1 MEARV
6 LDPKVKAL
14 EINLDK
20 SNYGSLAEIG
30 AGQEVA
36 AFLFKAGAASQTI
49 AKTISAYDMTFS
61 DAIYGREEKGRYVC
75 EARVMKMLNR
85 EYTLLENRLKEI
97 RGKDTRFFAFADT
110 VVTIN
115 YAKTN
120 QGQGWMGLR
129 FQTSPE
135 TPPNDLVV
143 HIRLMEK
150 DANAQQAAV
159 GVFGI
164 NMIYGCYNHYQNP
177 ELLLLSLMDSLS
189 TERIKI
195 DMIRFSGP
203 DFEGVDNRLMA
214 LRLVQYG
221 FTNSALFD
229 PNGDVK
235 EPADVFYK
243 KHILAVRGR
252 FRPCTVVNLDM
263 FKNGVEDFVR
273 DENITDRENIVEVA
287 ELTLSNLRSEG
298 EINYNDFLERVNIVS
313 SMGKYVLISNYQEYY
328 RLVDFFNRYTKYK
341 FAIVLGPFN
350 LADIFNEKYYTNLK
364 GGILESF
371 SALFSRN
378 VRLYIYP
385 AQKADTGVVYNSSN
399 FEVPEHL
406 LYLYKYLLA
415 NDKIKDISSYNSQNL
430 HIYSDKVLDMI
441 RSGESGWETMVPENV
456 EEAIKSKKLFGYKG
470 EPVQ

>member
-1 MEARV
+1 MEVR
-6 LDPKVKAL
+6 LHDPKVKAL

-20 SNYGSLAEIG
+20 STYGSLAEIG

-61 DAIYGREEKGRYVC
+61 DAIYGKEEKGRYVC
-75 EARVMKMLNR
+75 EPRVLKMVDR
-85 EYTLLENRLKEI
+85 EYNLLENRLKEI
-97 RGKDTRFFAFADT
+97 RGKETRFFAFADT

-120 QGQGWMGLR
+120 QGHGWLGFR
-129 FQTSPE
+129 FQSSPDAAPSE
-135 TPPNDLVV
+135 LVV

-150 DANAQQAAV
+150 DPFLQQQAI

-164 NMIYGCYNHYQNP
+164 NMIYGCLYHYKTP
-177 ELLLLSLMDSLS
+177 ELLLESLMDTLS
-189 TERIKI
+189 VERVKV

-203 DFEGVDNRLMA
+203 DFEKVDNRIMA
-214 LRLVQYG
+214 LRLVQLG

-229 PNGDVK
+229 PSGSVK

-243 KHILAVRGR
+243 KHIIVNRGR
-252 FRPCTVVNLDM
+252 FRPCTLVNIDM
-263 FKNGVEDFVR
+263 FKSGVEEFVR
-273 DENITDRENIVEVA
+273 DEEIIDPENIIEVA
-287 ELTLSNLRSEG
+287 ELTLTNLRSEG
-298 EINYNDFLERVNIVS
+298 EIDYKDFLDRVDIVTS
-313 SMGKYVLISNYQEYY
+313 LGKYVLISNYQEYY
-328 RLVDFFNRYTKYK
+328 RLVDFFNRYTKLK

-378 VRLYIYP
+378 VKLYIYP
-385 AQKADTGVVYNSSN
+385 TRKAETGEIYNSTN
-399 FEVPEHL
+399 FDVPPHL
-406 LYLYKYLLA
+406 IHLYKYLQA
-415 NDKIKDISSYNSQNL
+415 NERIKDVVNYHPEIL
-430 HIYSDKVLDMI
+430 HIYSDKVIDMI
-441 RSGESGWETMVPENV
+441 KTGQTGWENMVPESV
-456 EEAIKSKKLFGYKG
+456 FETIKEKKLFGYKG
-470 EPVQ
+470 

>member
-1 MEARV
+1 MEARI

-20 SNYGSLAEIG
+20 TTYGSLAEIG
-30 AGQEVA
+30 AGQDVA

-61 DAIYGREEKGRYVC
+61 DAIYGKEEKGRYVC
-75 EARVMKMLNR
+75 EPRVMKMLDR
-85 EYTLLENRLKEI
+85 EYALLENRLKDI
-97 RGKDTRFFAFADT
+97 RGKETRFFAFADT
-110 VVTIN
+110 VVAIN

-120 QGQGWMGLR
+120 QGHGWMGLR
-129 FQTSPE
+129 FQVSPE
-135 TPPNDLVV
+135 SPPNDLIV

-150 DANAQQAAV
+150 DSNLQQQAV
-159 GVFGI
+159 GIFGI
-164 NMIYGCYNHYQNP
+164 NMIYGCFYHYNNP
-177 ELLLLSLMDSLS
+177 ELLLESLMDTLS
-189 TERIKI
+189 VERVKI

-203 DFEGVDNRLMA
+203 DFKGVDNRIMA

-243 KHILAVRGR
+243 KHILAIRGR
-252 FRPCTVVNLDM
+252 FRPYTHVNMDM
-263 FKNGVEDFVR
+263 FENGVKDFAK
-273 DENITDRENIVEVA
+273 DENIASKSDIIEVA

-298 EINYNDFLERVNIVS
+298 EIDYKDFLDRVDIVTS
-313 SMGKYVLISNYQEYY
+313 LGKYVLISNYQEYY
-328 RLVDFFNRYTKYK
+328 RLVDFFNRYTKLK

-350 LADIFNEKYYTNLK
+350 LADIFNEKYYTSLK

-378 VRLYIYP
+378 VQLYIYP
-385 AQKADTGVVYNSSN
+385 TRKVGSGEIHNSTNFGV
-399 FEVPEHL
+399 PTHL
-406 LYLYKYLLA
+406 LYLYQYLVA
-415 NDKIKDISSYNSQNL
+415 NKRIKDITNYNAEIL
-430 HIYSDKVLDMI
+430 HIYSDKVLEMI
-441 RSGESGWETMVPENV
+441 RSGQTGWEEMVPAPV
-456 EEAIKSKKLFGYKG
+456 LEAIKTKKLFGYKG
-470 EPVQ
+470 

>member
-1 MEARV
+1 MEARI

-20 SNYGSLAEIG
+20 STYGSLAEIG

-61 DAIYGREEKGRYVC
+61 DAIYGKEERGRYVC
-75 EARVMKMLNR
+75 EPRVVKMLDR
-85 EYTLLENRLKEI
+85 EYALLENRLKDI
-97 RGKDTRFFAFADT
+97 RGKDTCFFAFADT
-110 VVTIN
+110 VVAIN

-120 QGQGWMGLR
+120 QGHGWLGLR
-129 FQTSPE
+129 FQISPE
-135 TPPNDLVV
+135 SPPNDLIV

-150 DANAQQAAV
+150 DSNLQQQAV
-159 GVFGI
+159 GIFGI
-164 NMIYGCYNHYQNP
+164 NMIYGCFYHHSNP
-177 ELLLLSLMDSLS
+177 ELLLESLMDTLS
-189 TERIKI
+189 VERVKI

-203 DFEGVDNRLMA
+203 VFKGVDNRIMA
-214 LRLVQYG
+214 LRLVQHG

-252 FRPCTVVNLDM
+252 FRPYTYVNMDM
-263 FKNGVEDFVR
+263 FKNGVNDFVA
-273 DENITDRENIVEVA
+273 DEKITDPENIVEVA

-298 EINYNDFLERVNIVS
+298 EINYKDFLERVDIITS
-313 SMGKYVLISNYQEYY
+313 LGKHVLISNYQEYY
-328 RLVDFFNRYTKYK
+328 RLVDFFNRYTKLK
-341 FAIVLGPFN
+341 FAIVLGPYN

-378 VRLYIYP
+378 VQLYIYP
-385 AQKADTGVVYNSSN
+385 ALKEGTGEIYSSVN
-399 FEVPEHL
+399 FEVPHHL
-406 LYLYKYLLA
+406 VYLYQYLIA
-415 NDKIKDISSYNSQNL
+415 NNRIKDVTNYNPSIL
-430 HIYSDKVLDMI
+430 HVYSDKVLTMI
-441 RSGESGWETMVPENV
+441 RSGESGWEEMVPDSV
-456 EEAIKSKKLFGYKG
+456 REAILSKKLFGYKG
-470 EPVQ
+470 

>member
-1 MEARV
+1 METRV

-20 SNYGSLAEIG
+20 SSYGSLAEIG

-61 DAIYGREEKGRYVC
+61 DAIYGKEEKGRYVC
-75 EARVMKMLNR
+75 EPRVMKMLDR
-85 EYTLLENRLKEI
+85 EYSLLENRLKDI
-97 RGKDTRFFAFADT
+97 RGKSTRFFAFADT
-110 VVTIN
+110 VVAIN

-120 QGQGWMGLR
+120 QGHGWLGLR
-129 FQTSPE
+129 FQISPE
-135 TPPNDLVV
+135 LPPNDLIV

-150 DANAQQAAV
+150 DSNLQQQAV
-159 GVFGI
+159 GIFGI
-164 NMIYGCYNHYQNP
+164 NMIYGCFYHYQDP
-177 ELLLLSLMDSLS
+177 ELLLRSLMDTLS
-189 TERIKI
+189 VERVKI

-203 DFEGVDNRLMA
+203 DFQGVDNRIMA
-214 LRLVQYG
+214 LRLVQHG

-229 PNGDVK
+229 PSGEVK

-252 FRPCTVVNLDM
+252 FRPCTLVNIDM
-263 FKNGVEDFVR
+263 FRSGVKDFIA
-273 DENITDRENIVEVA
+273 DENISDPENIVEVA

-298 EINYNDFLERVNIVS
+298 EIDYKDFLERVDILTS
-313 SMGKYVLISNYQEYY
+313 LGKYVLISNYQEYY
-328 RLVDFFNRYTKYK
+328 RLVDFFNRYTKLK

-378 VRLYIYP
+378 VQIYIYP
-385 AQKADTGVVYNSSN
+385 TRKANSDEIYNSIN
-399 FEVPEHL
+399 FDVPEHL
-406 LYLYKYLLA
+406 IYLYKFLLA
-415 NDKIKDISSYNSQNL
+415 NQRIKDVTDYNHDIL
-430 HIYSDKVLDMI
+430 HIYSDKVLELI
-441 RSGESGWETMVPENV
+441 RSGQSGWEDMVPDTV
-456 EEAIKSKKLFGYKG
+456 LEAIVSKKLFGYKG
-470 EPVQ
+470 

>member
-1 MEARV
+1 MEVRV
-6 LDPKVKAL
+6 RDPKVKAL

-20 SNYGSLAEIG
+20 STYGSLAEIG

-61 DAIYGREEKGRYVC
+61 DAIYGKEEKGRYVC
-75 EARVMKMLNR
+75 EPRVLKMMDR
-85 EYTLLENRLKEI
+85 EYSLLESRLKDI
-97 RGKDTRFFAFADT
+97 RGKETRFFAFADT
-110 VVTIN
+110 MVTIN

-120 QGQGWMGLR
+120 QGHGWMGFR
-129 FQTSPE
+129 FQISPE
-135 TPPNDLVV
+135 TPPNDLIV

-150 DANAQQAAV
+150 DSNLQQQAI

-164 NMIYGCYNHYQNP
+164 NVMYGCITHYKNP
-177 ELLLLSLMDSLS
+177 ELLLESLMDSLS
-189 TERIKI
+189 VERVKI

-203 DFEGVDNRLMA
+203 DFEQVDNRIMA
-214 LRLVQYG
+214 LRLVQLG

-243 KHILAVRGR
+243 KHILAIRGR
-252 FRPCTVVNLDM
+252 FRPYTLVNQDM
-263 FKNGVEDFVR
+263 FKSGVEDFIR
-273 DENITDRENIVEVA
+273 DEKITDTENIVEVA

-298 EINYNDFLERVNIVS
+298 EIDYKDFLDRVDIVTS
-313 SMGKYVLISNYQEYY
+313 LGKYVLISNYQEYY
-328 RLVDFFNRYTKYK
+328 RLVDFFNRYTKLK
-341 FAIVLGPFN
+341 FAILLGPFN

-378 VRLYIYP
+378 VKLYIYP
-385 AQKADTGVVYNSSN
+385 TRKPGTDEIYNSVN
-399 FEVPEHL
+399 FEVPKNLVHL
-406 LYLYKYLLA
+406 YHYLLA
-415 NDKIKDISSYNSQNL
+415 NEQIKDVTNYHPEIL
-430 HIYSDKVLDMI
+430 HIYSDKVLEMI
-441 RSGESGWETMVPENV
+441 KTGHEGWENMVPESV
-456 EEAIKSKKLFGYKG
+456 LEAITSKKLFGYKA
-470 EPVQ
+470 